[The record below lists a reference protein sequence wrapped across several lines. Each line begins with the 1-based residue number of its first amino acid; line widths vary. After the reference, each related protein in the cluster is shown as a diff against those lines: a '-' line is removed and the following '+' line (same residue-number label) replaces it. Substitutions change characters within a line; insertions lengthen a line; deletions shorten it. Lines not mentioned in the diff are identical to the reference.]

1 MQEWLLLTF
10 FVFWGSFL
18 NMLGYRLLH
27 EQYFWRP
34 RSFCPHCLK
43 TIAWYD
49 LIPIAS
55 WLLLGGKCRW
65 CKAPISLLYPFI
77 ELITPILLMSLYH
90 GVPAHYFPAY
100 FFFFSALIISIRTD
114 LESMLISRWVSIFA
128 VPVGWILAGL
138 GFLPITLKVSVVG
151 SLAGYLLLWIV
162 GHVFMLITKQPGLGL
177 GDVELLSFIGAFI
190 GPLGAWITLIV
201 GSFLGTI
208 GGTIQW
214 AATKSRKIPF
224 GPFLALGAIS
234 YVLFQSQLIR
244 LFISVPT
251 LTN

>member
-1 MQEWLLLTF
+1 MQEWPLILL

-18 NMLGYRLLH
+18 NVLGYRLLH
-27 EQYFWRP
+27 EEYFWKL

-49 LIPIAS
+49 LIPFIS
-55 WLLLGGKCRW
+55 WLALKGKCRS
-65 CKAPISLLYPFI
+65 CKASISLLYPFI
-77 ELITPILLMSLYH
+77 ELITPILLMSLYY
-90 GVPAHYFPAY
+90 GVPTHYFPAY

-128 VPVGWILAGL
+128 VPIGWILATCDL
-138 GFLPITLKVSVVG
+138 LPLTFKASVLG
-151 SLAGYLLLWIV
+151 SLVGYLLLWVV
-162 GHVFMLITKQPGLGL
+162 GQVFVLITKRPGLGL

-224 GPFLALGAIS
+224 GPFLALGAIA
-234 YVLFQSQLIR
+234 YVLFQNQLIR
-244 LFISVPT
+244 LLISVPHR
-251 LTN
+251 